1 MVLMGGAWE
10 RFSLSTCGKAFECGK
25 CGSEISVA
33 KIEVSF
39 SLRLAFVIFENV
51 FVLFAAI

>member
-10 RFSLSTCGKAFECGK
+10 RFSLSTCGKTFECGK

-39 SLRLAFVIFENV
+39 SLRLVFAIFENV

>member
-1 MVLMGGAWE
+1 MMLMCGARE
-10 RFSLSTCGKAFECGK
+10 RFSHSTCGKAFECGK

-39 SLRLAFVIFENV
+39 SLRLILAILEFF
-51 FVLFAAI
+51 FVLFAAF

>member
-1 MVLMGGAWE
+1 MVLMCGAWE
-10 RFSLSTCGKAFECGK
+10 RFSHSTCGKAFECGK

-39 SLRLAFVIFENV
+39 SLRLIFAIFENF
-51 FVLFAAI
+51 FVLFTAF